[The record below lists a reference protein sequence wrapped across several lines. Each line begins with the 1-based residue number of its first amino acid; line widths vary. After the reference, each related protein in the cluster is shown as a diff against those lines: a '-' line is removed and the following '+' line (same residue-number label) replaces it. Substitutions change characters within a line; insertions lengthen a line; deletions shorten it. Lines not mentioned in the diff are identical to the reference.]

1 MVSLRAGLISATP
14 TTCWQA
20 SIDSKGGTRSTRGKP
35 SIQGLRQLK
44 LSPAL
49 CGDRRAA
56 FAAAIDDYCVSYCIL
71 QGPVAQKPI
80 SAIATFNLKVNQA
93 VYFPT
98 PRCCL
103 TFIIGKAL
111 KLEEVNFEK

>member
-1 MVSLRAGLISATP
+1 MTAREVPGVLGETLDSGSKATE
-14 TTCWQA
+14 T
-20 SIDSKGGTRSTRGKP
+20 KP
-35 SIQGLRQLK
+35 
-44 LSPAL
+44 L

-71 QGPVAQKPI
+71 QSPVAQKPI

-98 PRCCL
+98 RRCCL
-103 TFIIGKAL
+103 TLIIEKAL
-111 KLEEVNFEK
+111 HWKK